1 MTKASGR
8 TAAAGARLAVHRHA
22 IVVSEGDLDENAH
35 ANNVRYVQ
43 WMQDAAIC
51 HADLMGC
58 SSLVA
63 AEGAAWVA
71 RSHTIEYLRPAF
83 LGDRVSVL
91 TWVSSHRRVRS
102 LRKYAF
108 VRDADGAV
116 LARGETDW
124 VLVDARSGKPRNI
137 PEAVARTFALVPPD
151 EEP

>member
-1 MTKASGR
+1 MTGATGHSL
-8 TAAAGARLAVHRHA
+8 AAGARLAVHRHA

-43 WMQDAAIC
+43 WMQDAATC

-58 SSLVA
+58 SPLVA

-91 TWVSSHRRVRS
+91 TWVSSQRRVRS
-102 LRKYAF
+102 LRKYKF

-137 PEAVARTFALVPPD
+137 PEAVARTFALVPPG